1 MADLDATAQKLLNK
15 DPSNPNSPTKSDPP
29 ARPGLGLSKSTMNT
43 SKLSLRETMLA
54 QKKAAMASK
63 NLPVRPGSAMAHISS
78 PTRTTT
84 SRDVS
89 THSTTSTISTK
100 SAAPRNR
107 PESTL
112 SVNAGGMSVAP
123 MRPTR
128 RRPEMAAR
136 PATAGPYSV
145 RDLHSMEADS
155 PESIKSKQTTPR
167 HSIKTVVTPKKT
179 AAKNIRP
186 THQSRASE
194 SSIASPVLRQSTSKH
209 LVSSPRVSSPATA
222 LTRHAQ
228 TFPLAMTSSLSSS
241 SSPAPALDRSGPNH
255 EEHEDHIDGDHGHDD
270 INRHVVP
277 RLAELHVS
285 SAQEDAAA
293 PCPGS
298 SEMAPVSPL
307 ASSCDDDK
315 KTSKGIS
322 RDMDNK
328 KVESRVEPAVP
339 VLKVYEDP
347 FTDETDSAATTKPTF
362 TMAVL
367 EDKPVNEDAGSLP
380 KANGQLLG
388 DMAGELDSPEK
399 ARQNSKLLDSGITKI
414 KNKNLE
420 VHGFRKLQSLLRDQ
434 RTVFTDGKFD
444 ALLLGLFQYLEDPLP
459 GIAAAEKV
467 QDVKAQALST
477 IKLLLKKDRDNFQP
491 HVCKGLESLLETR
504 GAYDTRAHVVSGL
517 ELLADELVTI
527 GDGSEMVV
535 VLSKRLQAC
544 SDATVQGSRTLSMG
558 LHVLKEMMDK
568 RTDFTPS
575 NEEVMQLTALS
586 SRCLESADSGVR
598 MDAVKFCVSLHERVG
613 DVGFWEAMSDVK
625 EDPKSLLTY
634 YIVKRQREL
643 GITA

>member
-15 DPSNPNSPTKSDPP
+15 DANNPNSPKKSDPP
-29 ARPGLGLSKSTMNT
+29 ARPGLGLSKSTMSS

-54 QKKAAMASK
+54 QKKAAMAAK

-78 PTRTTT
+78 PTRNTT
-84 SRDVS
+84 SNAS
-89 THSTTSTISTK
+89 THHPTTSTTSTK

-123 MRPTR
+123 MRPNR

-145 RDLHSMEADS
+145 RDLHGMEADS
-155 PESIKSKQTTPR
+155 PESIKSKHASPR
-167 HSIKTVVTPKKT
+167 HPVKTVVTPKKT
-179 AAKNIRP
+179 MSNNVRP

-194 SSIASPVLRQSTSKH
+194 SSIASPSLRQSTSKH
-209 LVSSPRVSSPATA
+209 LVSSPRVGSPIIT

-228 TFPLAMTSSLSSS
+228 TFPTSSS
-241 SSPAPALDRSGPNH
+241 SSSSSLPSPAPVLGAPSRPNQ
-255 EEHEDHIDGDHGHDD
+255 EEHENDHVDDDLGGHDD
-270 INRHVVP
+270 GGHDDDIDAQ
-277 RLAELHVS
+277 LADLHMS
-285 SAQEDAAA
+285 PPKEDAATA
-293 PCPGS
+293 PFPETT
-298 SEMAPVSPL
+298 SEMAPASPAVSTY
-307 ASSCDDDK
+307 DDDK
-315 KTSKGIS
+315 KL
-322 RDMDNK
+322 
-328 KVESRVEPAVP
+328 EARVEPVIPA
-339 VLKVYEDP
+339 LKVYEDP
-347 FTDETDSAATTKPTF
+347 FTDETGPATAKPTF
-362 TMAVL
+362 TIPVL

-380 KANGQLLG
+380 DQP
-388 DMAGELDSPEK
+388 DSPEK
-399 ARQNSKLLDSGITKI
+399 TRQNSKLLDSGIAKI
-414 KNKNLE
+414 KKKNLE
-420 VHGFRKLQSLLRDQ
+420 VHGFRKLQSLLRDS
-434 RTVFTDGKFD
+434 RTVFADEKFE
-444 ALLLGLFQYLEDPLP
+444 ALLLGLFQYLQDPLP
-459 GIAAAEKV
+459 GVAPEKV
-467 QDVKAQALST
+467 QDVKAQVLST
-477 IKLLLKKDRDNFQP
+477 IKLLLKKERDRFQP
-491 HVCKGLESLLETR
+491 HVSKGLESLLETR

-535 VLSKRLQAC
+535 VLSNRLQAC

-575 NEEVMQLTALS
+575 DREVLQLTALS

-613 DVGFWEAMSDVK
+613 DVGFWTAMSDMK

-643 GITA
+643 GVSA

>member
-15 DPSNPNSPTKSDPP
+15 DANNPNSPKKSDPP
-29 ARPGLGLSKSTMNT
+29 ARPGLGLSKSTMSS

-54 QKKAAMASK
+54 QKKAAMAAK

-78 PTRTTT
+78 PTRNTT
-84 SRDVS
+84 SNAP
-89 THSTTSTISTK
+89 THHSTTSTTSTK

-123 MRPTR
+123 MRPNR

-145 RDLHSMEADS
+145 RDLHGMEADS
-155 PESIKSKQTTPR
+155 PESIKSKHASPR
-167 HSIKTVVTPKKT
+167 HPVKTVVTPKKT
-179 AAKNIRP
+179 MSNNIRP

-194 SSIASPVLRQSTSKH
+194 SSIASPSLRQSTSKH
-209 LVSSPRVSSPATA
+209 LVSSPRVGSPIIT

-228 TFPLAMTSSLSSS
+228 TFPASSSLSSS
-241 SSPAPALDRSGPNH
+241 SSSSSPAPPAPVFGASPRPNQ
-255 EEHEDHIDGDHGHDD
+255 EEPEDDHVDDDLGGHEDGGHDD
-270 INRHVVP
+270 DIDGQVVP
-277 RLAELHVS
+277 QLADLHMS
-285 SAQEDAAA
+285 PPKEDAATA
-293 PCPGS
+293 PFPETS
-298 SEMAPVSPL
+298 SEVAPPASPAVSTY
-307 ASSCDDDK
+307 DDK
-315 KTSKGIS
+315 PKL
-322 RDMDNK
+322 
-328 KVESRVEPAVP
+328 EPRVEPVMPA
-339 VLKVYEDP
+339 LKVYEDP
-347 FTDETDSAATTKPTF
+347 FTDESGPATAKPTF
-362 TMAVL
+362 TIPVL

-380 KANGQLLG
+380 DQ
-388 DMAGELDSPEK
+388 LDSPEK
-399 ARQNSKLLDSGITKI
+399 TRQNSKLLDSGIAKI
-414 KNKNLE
+414 KNRNLE
-420 VHGFRKLQSLLRDQ
+420 VHGFRKLQSLLRDS
-434 RTVFTDGKFD
+434 RTVFADEKFE
-444 ALLLGLFQYLEDPLP
+444 ALLLGLFQYLSDPLP
-459 GIAAAEKV
+459 GVAPEKV
-467 QDVKAQALST
+467 QDVKAQVLST
-477 IKLLLKKDRDNFQP
+477 IKLLLKKERDRFQP
-491 HVCKGLESLLETR
+491 HVSKGLESLLETR

-535 VLSKRLQAC
+535 VLSNRLQAC

-575 NEEVMQLTALS
+575 DQEVLQLTALS

-613 DVGFWEAMSDVK
+613 DVGFWTAMSDMK

-643 GITA
+643 GVTA